1 MYQSVVN
8 SYQQTQFFTT
18 NPSKLILMCYEGAIS
33 SLKLAR
39 DNYLAGRFEAKA
51 GALQKCLD
59 ILHELNAILDLERG
73 GECAVNLRS
82 LYVYMTQ
89 ALTEADLK
97 RDIETMNQV
106 ITLLEELESA
116 WKLLLRTPPAPR
128 RGGPCRE
135 LDRESIGASSR
146 PQSRGHGA
154 YDATRFV
161 QIRG

>member
-59 ILHELNAILDLERG
+59 ILHELNAILDLEKG

-97 RDIETMNQV
+97 RDIETMDQV
-106 ITLLEELESA
+106 ITMLEELESA
-116 WKLLLRTPPAPR
+116 WKVVAAHAVGAEERRPAP
-128 RGGPCRE
+128 GVGPGIHR
-135 LDRESIGASSR
+135 S
-146 PQSRGHGA
+146 
-154 YDATRFV
+154 V
-161 QIRG
+161 QPAAVVRTWSV